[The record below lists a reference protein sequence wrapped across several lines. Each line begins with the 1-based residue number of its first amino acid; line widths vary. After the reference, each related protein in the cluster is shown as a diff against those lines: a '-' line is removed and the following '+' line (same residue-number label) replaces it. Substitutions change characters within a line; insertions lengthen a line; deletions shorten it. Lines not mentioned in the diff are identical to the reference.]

1 MLKKVMDLLTYD
13 IGMDLGT
20 ANVLVFVK
28 GKGIMIREPSVV
40 AVHKKTKE
48 VLAVGSEAKRMLGR
62 TPANIVAIR
71 PLRNGVISDFSAAQK
86 MIAFFVKQVHEIP
99 SKFPKVPKPRIVI
112 GVPSGVTSVERKA
125 VIDAAEY
132 AGARK
137 VFLIEEPMAAA
148 IGADLRVEEPK
159 GTMMVDMGGGTSEI
173 AVISLGGIVVNRS
186 IRVAGDEMDQEI
198 VNYAK
203 NKYNLLLGERTAE
216 EVKIAIGNV
225 IEIEGE
231 SNYKSV
237 FRGRDLKTGL
247 PRAIEITPSE
257 IREALKPPITQIIND
272 IKDAIEDTPAELMA
286 DIVREGI
293 VLAGGTSQL
302 RGIDRLLTQEL
313 KVPVKVAKEPLT
325 CVVRGCARA
334 LENEKLL
341 HKVRIAG

>member
-1 MLKKVMDLLTYD
+1 MLKKLMNFLTYD

-20 ANVLVFVK
+20 ANVLVYVK
-28 GKGIMIREPSVV
+28 GKGILVREPSVV

-62 TPANIVAIR
+62 TPANILAIR
-71 PLRNGVISDFSAAQK
+71 PLRNGVISDFSAAEK
-86 MIAFFVKQVHEIP
+86 MITYFIRQVHEIP
-99 SKFPKVPKPRIVI
+99 AKFPKIPKPRIVI
-112 GVPSGVTSVERKA
+112 GIPSGVTPVERKA
-125 VIDAAEY
+125 VIDAAE
-132 AGARK
+132 ASGARK
-137 VFLIEEPMAAA
+137 VYLIEEPMAAA
-148 IGADLRVEEPK
+148 LGADLKVEEPK
-159 GTMMVDMGGGTSEI
+159 GTMIVDMGGGTSEI
-173 AVISLGGIVVNRS
+173 AVISLGGVVVNRS
-186 IRVAGDEMDQEI
+186 IRIAGDEMDQEI

-225 IEIEGE
+225 IDLEGE
-231 SNYKSV
+231 SQYKSV

-247 PRAIEITPSE
+247 PRSIEITPGE
-257 IREALKPPITQIIND
+257 IREALKPPITQIINA

-302 RGIDRLLTQEL
+302 RGIEKLLTQEL

-334 LENEKLL
+334 LENENLL
-341 HKVRIAG
+341 HKVRIGS

>member
-1 MLKKVMDLLTYD
+1 MLKKLMNFLTYD

-20 ANVLVFVK
+20 ANVLVYVK
-28 GKGIMIREPSVV
+28 GKGILVREPSVV

-62 TPANIVAIR
+62 TPANILAIR
-71 PLRNGVISDFSAAQK
+71 PLRNGVISDFSAAEK
-86 MIAFFVKQVHEIP
+86 MITYFIRQVHEIP
-99 SKFPKVPKPRIVI
+99 TKFPKIPKPRIVI
-112 GVPSGVTSVERKA
+112 GIPSGVTPVERKA
-125 VIDAAEY
+125 VIDAAE
-132 AGARK
+132 ASGARK
-137 VFLIEEPMAAA
+137 VYLIEEPMAAA
-148 IGADLRVEEPK
+148 LGADLKVEEPK
-159 GTMMVDMGGGTSEI
+159 GTMIVDMGGGTSEI
-173 AVISLGGIVVNRS
+173 AVISLGGVVVNRS
-186 IRVAGDEMDQEI
+186 IRIAGDEMDQEI

-225 IEIEGE
+225 IDLEGE
-231 SNYKSV
+231 SQYKSV

-247 PRAIEITPSE
+247 PRSIEITPAE
-257 IREALKPPITQIIND
+257 IREALKPPITQIINA

-302 RGIDRLLTQEL
+302 RGIEKLLTQEL

-334 LENEKLL
+334 LENENLL
-341 HKVRIAG
+341 HKVRIGS

>member
-28 GKGIMIREPSVV
+28 GKGILIREPSVV

-257 IREALKPPITQIIND
+257 IREALKPPITQIINA